1 MGFAADD
8 PFYHLAVWFAGVV
21 DEAGDGAA
29 GGVDDHVLV
38 EEHEVVAL
46 LPLVSVFSKVVVAE
60 GNWKG
65 KGPVG

>member
-1 MGFAADD
+1 MRFTPDD
-8 PFYHLAVWFAGVV
+8 PFYHLAVRFTRVV

-46 LPLVSVFSKVVVAE
+46 S
-60 GNWKG
+60 
-65 KGPVG
+65 